1 MKKSIKQKQRGMMV
15 LPIKKK
21 WFDMIIS
28 GEKKEEYRLIKKH
41 YHARFGNYFINH
53 KLFAEQRRILEK
65 MDTVEKKII
74 FRNGYRYDDPQVI
87 CSCKLSVGMGKE
99 KWGAQPGIKYY
110 ILKII
115 EIIEVQNINKGEE
128 EECRLLEEKDIV
140 VKQQN

>member
-1 MKKSIKQKQRGMMV
+1 MKKIKQHRMLV

-28 GEKKEEYRLIKKH
+28 GEKTEEYREIKQ
-41 YHARFGNYFINH
+41 YYNSRF
-53 KLFAEQRRILEK
+53 
-65 MDTVEKKII
+65 KKYMPRKTDFKKEEISPKFFII
-74 FRNGYRYDDPQVI
+74 FRNGYRYNDPQVI

-110 ILKII
+110 ILKITG
-115 EIIEVQNINKGEE
+115 IIEVQNINKGEE